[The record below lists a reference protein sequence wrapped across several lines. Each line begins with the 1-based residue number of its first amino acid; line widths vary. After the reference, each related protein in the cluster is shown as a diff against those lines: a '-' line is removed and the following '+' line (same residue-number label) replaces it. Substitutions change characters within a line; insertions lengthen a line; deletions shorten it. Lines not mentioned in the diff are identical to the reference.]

1 MNSFED
7 DLRSILR
14 RQEPPDGFAGRVLV
28 RVNLE
33 RARQGTRRLVWEG
46 FWFRWVAAA
55 LALIL
60 LAVSFAEYHRRREAE
75 AVRFQ
80 AILALRI
87 ASTQLNSAL
96 KNALEF
102 HPLQAQ
108 TRSGGRSE

>member
-1 MNSFED
+1 MNSLED
-7 DLRSILR
+7 HLRSILR
-14 RQEPPDGFAGRVLV
+14 REEPPDGFAARVLE

-33 RARQGTRRLVWEG
+33 RGRQGAYRLVWG
-46 FWFRWVAAA
+46 RLWFRWAAAA

-60 LAVSFAEYHRRREAE
+60 LAVSLAEYQRRREAE
-75 AVRFQ
+75 AARFQ